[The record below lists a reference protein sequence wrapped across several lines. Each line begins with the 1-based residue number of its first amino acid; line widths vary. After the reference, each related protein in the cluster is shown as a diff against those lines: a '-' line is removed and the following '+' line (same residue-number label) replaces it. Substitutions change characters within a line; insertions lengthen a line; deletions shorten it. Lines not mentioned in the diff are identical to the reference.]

1 LFQHQQSISEILEKE
16 LLSGNLLYRYGI
28 LFTDFEDQSLEDV
41 CRLRSLNLETILIDL
56 EEWIQLRNQPAIS
69 DLENLPADLLIA
81 YLKSGHQQFLWE
93 RIPYM
98 MGVINSLDESDFVT
112 PEIARDLKMV
122 FPLFAEDFIHHIHEE
137 EDTFFNYTLQLLDVA
152 KKRINPASVYFKMTS
167 NSIFQ
172 FAEDHLEEDDEMRGI
187 REFTFNYHLPTS
199 AGLKQRVI
207 YAELQA
213 FEQELKKHA
222 QIENELLF
230 PKALKLEKQVHKILD
245 YTSKYN

>member
-1 LFQHQQSISEILEKE
+1 MFQHQQSISEILEKE

-28 LFTDFEDQSLEDV
+28 LFTDFQDQSLEDV
-41 CRLRSLNLETILIDL
+41 CKLRNLNLEKVLLDL
-56 EEWIQLRNQPAIS
+56 EDWIQLRNQPSIS
-69 DLENLPADLLIA
+69 DLQNLPADLLIA
-81 YLKSGHQQFLWE
+81 FLKSGHQQFLWE
-93 RIPYM
+93 RLPYM
-98 MGVINSLDESDFVT
+98 MGIIEALDNSDFT
-112 PEIARDLKMV
+112 SPEIAEDLKMV

-137 EDTFFNYTLQLLDVA
+137 EDTLFDYTLQLLDVV
-152 KKRINPASVYFKMTS
+152 KKRKNPANVYFKMKS
-167 NSIFQ
+167 NSIFK
-172 FAEDHLEEDDEMRGI
+172 FAEEHLEEDDDMRGI
-187 REFTFNYHLPTS
+187 REFTCNYHLPTS

-213 FEQELKKHA
+213 FEAELKKHA